1 MTAMPTAAR
10 NSVVHGQAP
19 ATGVAA
25 LTVVMVLFFI
35 MALVAAYT
43 NRNLVF
49 EQRISA
55 NSYRVARAG
64 EAAEAGLDWSVA
76 MLNGG
81 RIDNNCLP
89 SVNAANAD
97 FRRRYLVDVAR
108 SETPEGGYEPPWTND
123 ITLKMY
129 AACIV
134 QNGVQQCVCPSLA
147 ARNPTMTVPADGLGG
162 SFRINTDLSG
172 SAVRS
177 GAVGII
183 AKGCASPGS
192 GTASCYTQADTAL
205 TTADSVSIDQIN
217 VGLLRALPLVPL
229 AALTTGGAVVVTG
242 GTLTATNGSN
252 NAALT
257 VHAPT
262 VPTVTAP
269 GATVLSGPAGSG
281 SDGLMID
288 TSLSD
293 LAAMPNNRW
302 FRSMFAIDPVNFAA
316 LPATRVVPCGGG
328 ACTSTDLAATLAG
341 FPRNPVLV
349 QGSLTL
355 DVAGQLG
362 DPANPVLLIVN
373 GPLTI
378 NAGMAIFG
386 LVHATSITWNVAS
399 TVQGAVVSAGT
410 FTAIQSATLTY
421 RQDLLDI
428 LRLRYGSFVRVPGSW
443 RQLVN

>member
-1 MTAMPTAAR
+1 MTALPRPTHNNIAIQ
-10 NSVVHGQAP
+10 QAP

-43 NRNLVF
+43 NRSLVF

-55 NSYRVARAG
+55 NSYRVARAA
-64 EAAEAGLDWSVA
+64 ESAEAGLDWSVA

-81 RIDNNCLP
+81 RIDDNCVP
-89 SVNAANAD
+89 SVNAINAD
-97 FRRRYLVDVAR
+97 FRRRYFLDVAR
-108 SETPEGGYEPPWTND
+108 PDTPEGGYEPPWTND
-123 ITLKMY
+123 ITLKMF

-134 QNGVQQCVCPSLA
+134 QNGVQQCVCPSLT
-147 ARNPTMTVPADGLGG
+147 ARNPTMTVPADGIGG

-177 GAVGII
+177 GVVGII

-192 GTASCYTQADTAL
+192 GTDSCYTQNDNPVTV
-205 TTADSVSIDQIN
+205 ADSVSIDQIN
-217 VGLLRALPLVPL
+217 VGLLRALPLAPL
-229 AALTTGGAVVVTG
+229 AALTTGGNVLVTG
-242 GTLTATNGSN
+242 GTLTASNGSN

-257 VHAPT
+257 VHAPA
-262 VPTVTAP
+262 VAVNLP
-269 GATVLSGPAGSG
+269 GAMMLAAPAGAP
-281 SDGLMID
+281 DNGLEID
-288 TSLSD
+288 PK
-293 LAAMPNNRW
+293 LAALAALPNSRW
-302 FRSMFAIDPVNFAA
+302 FRSMFALDPVNFAA
-316 LPATRVVPCGGG
+316 LPATQVVPCGGG
-328 ACTSTDLAATLAG
+328 ACTSTDLTATLAG

-362 DPANPVLLIVN
+362 DAANPVLLIVD

-378 NAGMAIFG
+378 SAGMTIFG
-386 LVHATSITWNVAS
+386 FVHATSITWNAAS

-410 FTAIQSATLTY
+410 FTASQSATLTY